1 MNESVEKSID
11 KAVTSYYTVGDS
23 NKLPFRLEDR
33 QMKMDEIF
41 EEYGSDTEHRVQ
53 AIFSSI
59 FVLQNRMQTAGEK
72 LQTQISMKQWL
83 LLAMTA
89 CCPEPCTLTNVG
101 NLMGCSRQNIKKLA
115 LALEKKGFVR
125 LLSGGNNS
133 VRIELTDKADQYAEE
148 MGERHLQSLKL
159 LFLDF
164 SDDEIKQLFCLYA
177 KLFAGMER
185 VEKYAEE
192 LDR

>member
-1 MNESVEKSID
+1 
-11 KAVTSYYTVGDS
+11 
-23 NKLPFRLEDR
+23 
-33 QMKMDEIF
+33 MKMDELF
-41 EEYGSDTEHRVQ
+41 EEYDCDTEHRIQ

-59 FVLQNRMQTAGEK
+59 FVFQNRMQTAGEK

-89 CCPEPCTLTNVG
+89 CCPEPRTLTNIG

-133 VRIELTDKADQYAEE
+133 VHIELTDKAGQYAEE
-148 MGERHLQSLKL
+148 MRERNSHSLEL
-159 LFLDF
+159 LFADF
-164 SDDEIKQLFCLYA
+164 SEEEIKQLFHFYSKLY
-177 KLFAGMER
+177 AGMER
-185 VEKYAEE
+185 VEQYAEE
-192 LDR
+192 LV

>member
-1 MNESVEKSID
+1 
-11 KAVTSYYTVGDS
+11 
-23 NKLPFRLEDR
+23 
-33 QMKMDEIF
+33 MKMDDVF
-41 EEYGSDTEHRVQ
+41 EKYDCDTEHRVQ

-72 LQTQISMKQWL
+72 IQTQISMKQWL

-89 CCPEPCTLTNVG
+89 CCPEPRTLTNVG

-133 VRIELTDKADQYAEE
+133 VCIELADKANEYAEE
-148 MGERHLQSLKL
+148 MDERHLQTLKL
-159 LFLDF
+159 LFADF
-164 SDDEIKQLFCLYA
+164 SVDEIEQLFYLYA
-177 KLFAGMER
+177 KLYAGIER
-185 VEKYAEE
+185 VEKYAEG
-192 LDR
+192 LNR